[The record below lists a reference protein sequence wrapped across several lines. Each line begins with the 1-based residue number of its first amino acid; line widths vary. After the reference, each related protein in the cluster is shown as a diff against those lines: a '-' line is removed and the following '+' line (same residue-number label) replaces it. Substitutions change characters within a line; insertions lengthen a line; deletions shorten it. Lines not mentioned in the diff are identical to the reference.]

1 MLMMFQRKL
10 LLMAALLLAVPL
22 SSAYS
27 VSIYKNEACG
37 HCTMYI
43 GDLSNY
49 LLSIDGVN
57 ITEKNMINDPSAR
70 EELNALNLKYGIP
83 IQFQGHLVV
92 NLNNEIFLEGH
103 VPIAIVKDYFANP
116 EKYKDV
122 LAIYQ
127 DNMAQDVADF
137 KILTR
142 SGKENDCNIS
152 AGLAACTQGASPV
165 TDKSLFWIVVAS
177 GLLAGIHPCTI
188 SVLLFFIAFL
198 ITLRKTRLNIFGIG
212 SAYIFGIFLAY
223 FFIGLGV
230 LKAFSFGQPH
240 LAAKVAGAL
249 VLILGL
255 ANLFNFLFPHRE
267 KKLSF
272 GIPDSAKEKIV
283 ELVHEGSVPAAL
295 LIGIIVGICSFGCT
309 AGIYF
314 SITGLL
320 ISSSLTGASML
331 LLYNIMFILPLIAIL
346 VIATDKRMV
355 ERLEQ
360 AEKKDVRLV
369 KLVSALL
376 MIALAAYLLFG
387 LEH

>member
-1 MLMMFQRKL
+1 MLIMFQKKTIL
-10 LLMAALLLAVPL
+10 LIAMLLAVPV
-22 SSAYS
+22 SSAYP

-37 HCTMYI
+37 HCTMYL
-43 GDLSNY
+43 GELNDY
-49 LLSIDGVN
+49 LLSIDGVK
-57 ITEKNMINDPSAR
+57 IIDRNMINDPSAR
-70 EELNALNLKYGIP
+70 EELNALNQKYGIP
-83 IQFQGHLVV
+83 VQFQGHMVV
-92 NLNNEIFLEGH
+92 NLNDEIFLEGH
-103 VPIAIVKDYFANP
+103 VPIAIVKEYFADP
-116 EKYKDV
+116 GKYKDV

-127 DNMAQDVADF
+127 DSMAPDATDF

-142 SGKENDCNIS
+142 SGKENDCKIS
-152 AGLAACTQGASPV
+152 GGLEACTQGTSPV
-165 TDKSLFWIVVAS
+165 ESESLFWLVVAS

-198 ITLRKTRLNIFGIG
+198 ITMRKTRLNIFGIG

-240 LAAKVAGAL
+240 LAAKVAGAM

-255 ANLFNFLFPHRE
+255 ANLFNFLFPNRE

-346 VIATDKRMV
+346 IIATDKRMV

-360 AEKKDVRLV
+360 AEKRDVRLV

-387 LEH
+387 LDH

>member
-1 MLMMFQRKL
+1 MAFQRKL
-10 LLMAALLLAVPL
+10 LLLIALLLAAPL
-22 SSAYS
+22 SSAYQ

-37 HCTMYI
+37 HCSMYL
-43 GDLSNY
+43 GELNEY
-49 LLSIDGVN
+49 LLSIEGVK
-57 ITEKNMINDPSAR
+57 ISDKNMINDPSAR
-70 EELNALNLKYGIP
+70 EELNSLNQRYGMP
-83 IQFQGHLVV
+83 IQFQGHMVV
-92 NLNNEIFLEGH
+92 DLNNDIFLEGH
-103 VPIAIVKDYFANP
+103 VPIAIVKEYFASP

-127 DNMAQDVADF
+127 DSMAPDVADF
-137 KILTR
+137 KILTK
-142 SGKENDCNIS
+142 SGKGNDCKIS
-152 AGLAACTQGASPV
+152 GGLAACTQGTAPV
-165 TDKSLFWIVVAS
+165 RDKSLFWIVVAS

-230 LKAFSFGQPH
+230 LKAFSLGQPH
-240 LAAKVAGAL
+240 LAAKVAGVL
-249 VLILGL
+249 VFILGF
-255 ANLFNFLFPHRE
+255 ANLYDFLFPHRE

-283 ELVHEGSVPAAL
+283 ELVYSGSVPAAL

-346 VIATDKRMV
+346 IIATDNRIVEMLEGIEKR
-355 ERLEQ
+355 E
-360 AEKKDVRLV
+360 VRLV
-369 KLVSALL
+369 KLISALL

-387 LEH
+387 LNH